1 MKSYSI
7 NDCVQISVFPK
18 TGTTFLDTMSS
29 EYSQIKY
36 ISNQI
41 PKIFETNLD
50 QHYISIRE
58 PLDRFISG
66 FISMH
71 NRSTGQYHGRP
82 EFKKKNLIL
91 FDKIRDLDLQNAFK
105 VCLDFYSNDWSF
117 DEHTS
122 NAYVEISDVISK
134 DIIFLNFSKI
144 GNLLDSLGYNMNLDK
159 NKNLHYYTN
168 CNYSEDKMSIKT
180 LLLNNKE
187 YYNLVLDY
195 LQPDIDLHKKW
206 IENENS
212 NLWR

>member
-18 TGTTFLDTMSS
+18 TGTTFLDTMAN
-29 EYSQIKY
+29 EHSQIKY

-41 PKIFETNLD
+41 PEIFETNLD

-71 NRSTGQYHGRP
+71 NRSAGQYHGKP

-105 VCLDFYSNDWSF
+105 ICLDFYSNDWSF

-122 NAYVEISDVISK
+122 NAYVEICDVLLSK
-134 DIIFLNFSKI
+134 NIIFLDFLEV
-144 GNLLDSLGYNMNLDK
+144 GNLLDSFGYKMNLDN

-168 CNYSEDKMSIKT
+168 CNYPEDKVLIKT
-180 LLLNNKE
+180 LILNNQE
-187 YYNLVLDY
+187 YYNLILEY
-195 LQPDIDLHKKW
+195 LQPDLDFYKKW
-206 IENENS
+206 VKI
-212 NLWR
+212 